1 MGLLGGASVD
11 SEIIRRG
18 SLGRELRKKGD
29 YCEGSFLETGLLGG
43 GSGYLKREFRR
54 GLIMRGT
61 HKEGNH

>member
-43 GSGYLKREFRR
+43 GSGHLKREFRR
-54 GLIMRGT
+54 GRIMRGT